1 MKRKF
6 LLGLA
11 FFLVFGLVGCETLPK
26 KFIRKKK
33 EPLHKP
39 AIVFLDEGVSQKQF
53 SNEYYY
59 KTRYTLWK
67 TWHDD
72 MLDNLAGNSKKLR
85 RAAQEAYSNL
95 EQMSRYLQPEK
106 QAQLML
112 LVNELEGYRKKFE
125 QGSLSQ
131 SSANAMR
138 SEIEKT
144 KRLVANDFYY
154 DKVKGEL
161 LVDVIDLGDTTSQ

>member
-1 MKRKF
+1 MKRKMM
-6 LLGLA
+6 LGLVV
-11 FFLVFGLVGCETLPK
+11 FLMFGLVGCETLPK

-39 AIVFLDEGVSQKQF
+39 AAVFLTDGAYQKQF

-72 MLDNLAGNSKKLR
+72 MLDNLGGNSKKLR

-95 EQMSRYLQPEK
+95 EQMRGYLRPEK
-106 QAQLML
+106 GAELTP
-112 LVNELEGYRKKFE
+112 LVNELDGYRRKFD
-125 QGSLSQ
+125 QGSLSR
-131 SSANAMR
+131 STTTAMR

-144 KRLVANDFYY
+144 MRLIANDFYY
-154 DKVKGEL
+154 EKVKG
-161 LVDVIDLGDTTSQ
+161 DVLPSNVDLGSDTV

>member
-1 MKRKF
+1 MKRKMMF
-6 LLGLA
+6 GLA
-11 FFLVFGLVGCETLPK
+11 VFLMLGLVGCETLPK

-39 AIVFLDEGVSQKQF
+39 AVVFLDEGASQKQF

-59 KTRYTLWK
+59 KTHYTLWK

-72 MLDNLAGNSKKLR
+72 ILDNLDGNSKKLR
-85 RAAQEAYSNL
+85 RASDEAYSNL
-95 EQMSRYLQPEK
+95 EQMSRYLKPEK
-106 QAQLML
+106 QAELMP
-112 LVNELEGYRKKFE
+112 LVNELDGYRKKFD
-125 QGSLSQ
+125 QGSLSK

-144 KRLVANDFYY
+144 KRLIANDFYY
-154 DKVKGEL
+154 DKVKA
-161 LVDVIDLGDTTSQ
+161 DVLADVVDLGDETAK

>member
-1 MKRKF
+1 MKRKMMM
-6 LLGLA
+6 GLA
-11 FFLVFGLVGCETLPK
+11 VFLVLGLVGCETLPK

-39 AIVFLDEGVSQKQF
+39 SVVFLDEGASQKQF

-59 KTRYTLWK
+59 KTHYTLWK

-72 MLDNLAGNSKKLR
+72 MLDSLSGNSKKLR
-85 RAAQEAYSNL
+85 RASQEAFSNL

-106 QAQLML
+106 QTQLMI
-112 LVNELEGYRKKFE
+112 LVNEVDGYRKKFE

-131 SSANAMR
+131 STENAMR

-161 LVDVIDLGDTTSQ
+161 QADVVDLGDTAS